1 MECNVMTSFRILSS
15 FECFLCYF
23 QTELSV
29 FLLFSVN
36 CSQVAMFEV
45 MPALCPHE
53 QGEGVVSQMWTGLDR
68 GRSVPKVP
76 KFVRISFMDEPYC

>member
-1 MECNVMTSFRILSS
+1 MQCNDIISNIVFIRVFFMLFSNNDQF
-15 FECFLCYF
+15 
-23 QTELSV
+23 

-36 CSQVAMFEV
+36 CSQVAMFQV

-68 GRSVPKVP
+68 GRRVPKVP
-76 KFVRISFMDEPYC
+76 KFVRISVMDEPYC